1 MDDKGWV
8 KIHRRILENPI
19 VCKDSDYFSVW
30 LYLLLEATHS
40 DYVKLFKGEK
50 IVLKPG
56 QLITGRK
63 VISEKFRVSESKVH
77 RILLSL
83 ESEHQIER
91 QTSNKNTLITIVNWD
106 KYQKIEQL
114 NATQL
119 NDNCTTIEQQ
129 LNTLQE
135 QKNKRTKENNKK
147 DIVAFPTEKTT
158 KPKFTIDSFEMLCV
172 ETLIHSCLELYPNSK
187 VPASQV
193 EKDKWALDIDRMKRL
208 DNRTEEDIR
217 QALEFAINNPFWKQN
232 IRSAKKFREKF
243 ETLLIQ
249 SKQNKSVSIGY
260 ASKKQTHGDFNEMMK
275 GWLENE

>member
-1 MDDKGWV
+1 MDDKGWI

-19 VCKDSDYFSVW
+19 VCKDSDYFTIWV
-30 LYLLLEATHS
+30 YLLLEATHS

-50 IVLKPG
+50 TVLKPG

-119 NDNCTTIEQQ
+119 NDNCTAIEQQ

-147 DIVAFPTEKTT
+147 NIVAFPTEKTT
-158 KPKFTIDSFEMLCV
+158 RPKFTIDSFEMLCV

-187 VPASQV
+187 VPNTQA
-193 EKDKWALDIDRMKRL
+193 EKDKWAIDIDRMKRL

-217 QALEFAINNPFWKQN
+217 QALEFAINNTFWKSN
-232 IRSAKKFREKF
+232 IRSTKKFREKF

-249 SKQNKSVSIGY
+249 SEQNKSVSIGGVG
-260 ASKKQTHGDFNEMMK
+260 KKQTHEDFNDMMK

>member
-1 MDDKGWV
+1 MDDKGWI

-19 VCKDSDYFSVW
+19 VCKDSDYFTIWV
-30 LYLLLEATHS
+30 YLLLEATHA
-40 DYVKLFKGEK
+40 DYAKLFKGEK

-63 VISEKFRVSESKVH
+63 VISEKFRISESKVH

-91 QTSNKNTLITIVNWD
+91 QASNKNTLITIVNWD

-114 NATQL
+114 NETQL
-119 NDNCTTIEQQ
+119 NNNRTTSELQ

-135 QKNKRTKENNKK
+135 QNNITTKGINKK
-147 DIVAFPTEKTT
+147 EIVAFPTEKTT

-187 VPASQV
+187 VPATQV

-208 DNRTEEDIR
+208 DNRTEEDIG

-232 IRSAKKFREKF
+232 ISVQRNLEKS
-243 ETLLIQ
+243 LKLCLY
-249 SKQNKSVSIGY
+249 KANKTNRFLFAV
-260 ASKKQTHGDFNEMMK
+260 
-275 GWLENE
+275 